1 MRRLTV
7 RQFGALTLA
16 MMAGSAAVA
25 QEKDAPAVK
34 PMPEEAWGSV
44 MIDRGADWAAHEP
57 TRRIAELML
66 RSGALGTAEAA
77 WKELAGVM
85 EMKSPEAFE
94 ALLGDRALLVWGR
107 RDELEFTPWGV
118 VTRVSDDRATLL
130 EQKLDA
136 APRGFDDGRPVVLVE
151 RGRFRLCKLDG
162 RDGLEEPTGRTRL
175 LLTPTT
181 KSDSRGWI
189 SRTVAATEGLS
200 RSPGS
205 MVAYVRSD
213 ATGAYA
219 VASVTRQE
227 RGWDAS
233 VRCTPEVLGLTRASC
248 EQLAKEGPA
257 TEGVIGPDVL
267 LEVWGR
273 VPSQVPGLVRPPAEI
288 ATLLTAARITAPSSQ
303 WSGERVVLR
312 VLREKD
318 DGFSV
323 LMACEVKDRR
333 AASAWFDGLI
343 SGVLDFAGRVQ
354 GTGGQIAAELRQ
366 DLVKAGND
374 PSAMR
379 LVVLGGKA
387 QREKGFEQR
396 PVVDPGTLAW
406 TTVGQGTGG
415 WWVMQYRSG
424 AAERDVAERF
434 LRDAGAEMLS
444 AAWGSRVVTLN
455 ARPAA
460 IWKVMGAE
468 ALGEQAGLLE
478 LASEL
483 ESVEATLWA
492 TPSGIEGAAK
502 VRVTEPKPA
511 AKPQPK

>member
-1 MRRLTV
+1 
-7 RQFGALTLA
+7 
-16 MMAGSAAVA
+16 
-25 QEKDAPAVK
+25 
-34 PMPEEAWGSV
+34 
-44 MIDRGADWAAHEP
+44 
-57 TRRIAELML
+57 
-66 RSGALGTAEAA
+66 
-77 WKELAGVM
+77 
-85 EMKSPEAFE
+85 
-94 ALLGDRALLVWGR
+94 
-107 RDELEFTPWGV
+107 
-118 VTRVSDDRATLL
+118 
-130 EQKLDA
+130 
-136 APRGFDDGRPVVLVE
+136 
-151 RGRFRLCKLDG
+151 
-162 RDGLEEPTGRTRL
+162 
-175 LLTPTT
+175 
-181 KSDSRGWI
+181 
-189 SRTVAATEGLS
+189 
-200 RSPGS
+200 
-205 MVAYVRSD
+205 
-213 ATGAYA
+213 
-219 VASVTRQE
+219 
-227 RGWDAS
+227 
-233 VRCTPEVLGLTRASC
+233 
-248 EQLAKEGPA
+248 
-257 TEGVIGPDVL
+257 
-267 LEVWGR
+267 
-273 VPSQVPGLVRPPAEI
+273 
-288 ATLLTAARITAPSSQ
+288 
-303 WSGERVVLR
+303 
-312 VLREKD
+312 
-318 DGFSV
+318 
-323 LMACEVKDRR
+323 MACEVKDRR

-387 QREKGFEQR
+387 QREKGLEQR